1 MTHHWYRKGSS
12 GVLTKVRMPSSAPER
27 KPWSNNGQSQVSR
40 MLDPNISIEAF
51 LLPDYILQNAF
62 SYITYLCPQRPDMA
76 EKLKAK
82 RPPFS
87 RQCVSPTLL
96 SNIGMKAF
104 RKSFFLKDIKRYQ
117 NVRRQL
123 FRKRVIAYIFVEI
136 RRIHSQN
143 STKTTSFFTERHIA
157 FIVTKSPFMPF
168 NFEYGTY
175 NSMIYSFYVI
185 YLTGT

>member
-1 MTHHWYRKGSS
+1 MLFSKDETIREKYSHREVLLDVHPRNGRFDGRNGAGMLPQRESTKQSMTRHWHRKGSS
-12 GVLTKVRMPSSAPER
+12 GVPTKVRMPSSAPER
-27 KPWSNNGQSQVSR
+27 KPWPNNGQSQVSR

-62 SYITYLCPQRPDMA
+62 SNITYLCPQRPDMA

-104 RKSFFLKDIKRYQ
+104 RKSVF
-117 NVRRQL
+117 
-123 FRKRVIAYIFVEI
+123 
-136 RRIHSQN
+136 
-143 STKTTSFFTERHIA
+143 
-157 FIVTKSPFMPF
+157 
-168 NFEYGTY
+168 
-175 NSMIYSFYVI
+175 
-185 YLTGT
+185 

>member
-1 MTHHWYRKGSS
+1 MTRHCTGKALLVYQTVHDTPLVQERLFWCTKQSMTRHWYRKGSS

-27 KPWSNNGQSQVSR
+27 KPWPNNGQSQASR
-40 MLDPNISIEAF
+40 MLDPNIPIEAF

-62 SYITYLCPQRPDMA
+62 SNITYLCPQRPDMA

-104 RKSFFLKDIKRYQ
+104 RKSVF
-117 NVRRQL
+117 
-123 FRKRVIAYIFVEI
+123 
-136 RRIHSQN
+136 
-143 STKTTSFFTERHIA
+143 
-157 FIVTKSPFMPF
+157 
-168 NFEYGTY
+168 
-175 NSMIYSFYVI
+175 
-185 YLTGT
+185 

>member
-1 MTHHWYRKGSS
+1 MYQTVHDTPLVQERPFWCTKQSMTRHWYRKGSS

-27 KPWSNNGQSQVSR
+27 KPWPNNGQSQVSR

-62 SYITYLCPQRPDMA
+62 SNITYLCPQRPDMA

-104 RKSFFLKDIKRYQ
+104 RKSFFKRH
-117 NVRRQL
+117 
-123 FRKRVIAYIFVEI
+123 KAIPK
-136 RRIHSQN
+136 HS
-143 STKTTSFFTERHIA
+143 
-157 FIVTKSPFMPF
+157 
-168 NFEYGTY
+168 
-175 NSMIYSFYVI
+175 
-185 YLTGT
+185 

>member
-1 MTHHWYRKGSS
+1 MTRHWHRKGSS

-27 KPWSNNGQSQVSR
+27 KPWPNNGQSQVSR

-62 SYITYLCPQRPDMA
+62 SNITYLCPQKPDMA

-82 RPPFS
+82 RTPFS

-104 RKSFFLKDIKRYQ
+104 RKSVFLKDIKRYQ
-117 NVRRQL
+117 NIRRQL
-123 FRKRVIAYIFVEI
+123 FRKWLIVNILSKATCNRNYLEGTSTRQKSVNSYIA
-136 RRIHSQN
+136 S
-143 STKTTSFFTERHIA
+143 
-157 FIVTKSPFMPF
+157 
-168 NFEYGTY
+168 
-175 NSMIYSFYVI
+175 
-185 YLTGT
+185 

>member
-1 MTHHWYRKGSS
+1 MTRHWYRKGSS

-27 KPWSNNGQSQVSR
+27 KPWPNNGQSQVSR

-62 SYITYLCPQRPDMA
+62 SNITYLCPQRPDMA

-104 RKSFFLKDIKRYQ
+104 RKSVFKRHKAIPKTFVGNYSVKWLIV
-117 NVRRQL
+117 NILSKATCDRNYLEGTSTRQ
-123 FRKRVIAYIFVEI
+123 KSVNSYIA
-136 RRIHSQN
+136 S
-143 STKTTSFFTERHIA
+143 
-157 FIVTKSPFMPF
+157 
-168 NFEYGTY
+168 
-175 NSMIYSFYVI
+175 
-185 YLTGT
+185 